1 MICDQCLRFLTNR
14 LSKEAKFVLESL
26 GNKPQYK
33 SQLLKLGIGEAVLTK
48 ALVELSTC
56 GFVRIEEDGRSKVYH
71 LTDVGVRA
79 LEKPPKTEAIVWKD
93 KRLQP

>member
-1 MICDQCLRFLTNR
+1 MLCEQCLKILTNR
-14 LSKEAKFVLESL
+14 LTKEARLVLERL
-26 GNKPQYK
+26 GDKPQYK
-33 SQLLKLGIGEAVLTK
+33 NQLLKLGVGDTILTK

-56 GFVRIEEDGRSKVYH
+56 GFVHIEEDGRSKVYH
-71 LTDVGVRA
+71 LTDAGVRA